1 MRKDPATEMAVGLLL
16 LNHKAPM
23 QQAKSFAINNLIAFL
38 AIFLSSLIMISV
50 SGFNVEIGSY
60 LYLPIGAKILV
71 FLLFGRQVLPGVMVS
86 CIFCGVVLFNSWG
99 GNFAWGA
106 VGAIMGAIAP
116 LASMW
121 LMQKLKMINFSNLKK
136 VDFRHILF
144 LIFFTAIIHALSR
157 FVIYAKSEV
166 FSINPIDFLSH
177 YLVGD
182 MLGGIVVIWVVLKLL
197 PLFASKANFNRG

>member
-1 MRKDPATEMAVGLLL
+1 MEQV
-16 LNHKAPM
+16 
-23 QQAKSFAINNLIAFL
+23 KSFTMNNVIAFL
-38 AIFLSSLIMISV
+38 AIFLASIAMKSLSD
-50 SGFNVEIGSY
+50 FDVEIGSY

-71 FLLFGRQVLPGVMVS
+71 FLLFGRHVLPGVMAS
-86 CIFCGVVLFNSWG
+86 CIFCGVVLFDAWG
-99 GNFAWGA
+99 GNLAWGA
-106 VGAIMGAIAP
+106 IGAIIGAIAP

-121 LMQKLKMINFSNLKK
+121 FIQKLRIVNFSNLAR

-144 LIFFTAIIHALSR
+144 LIFFTSIIHALSK

-182 MLGGIVVIWVVLKLL
+182 MIGGIVVIWTVLKIL
-197 PLFASKANFNRG
+197 PYFISVSRLGKA